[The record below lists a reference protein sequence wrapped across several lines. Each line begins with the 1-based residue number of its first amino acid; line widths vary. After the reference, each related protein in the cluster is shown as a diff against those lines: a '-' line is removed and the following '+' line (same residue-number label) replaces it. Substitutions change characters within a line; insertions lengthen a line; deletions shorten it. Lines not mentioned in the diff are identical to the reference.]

1 MNLLRRSTTIVLLI
15 TIVYLAVVTAI
26 DQRKVTEEEYAA
38 QVLNQY
44 IKYYC
49 PNAGTCDRK
58 KALERLRLD
67 WPHVYRLGFSILEE
81 NE

>member
-1 MNLLRRSTTIVLLI
+1 MKLPSQLSIIILLI
-15 TIVYLAVVTAI
+15 TIFLAVKAATFQNAVTKEDYAI
-26 DQRKVTEEEYAA
+26 
-38 QVLNQY
+38 QVLDQY

-49 PNAGTCDRK
+49 PNAGTCTRK
-58 KALERLRLD
+58 KALERLRRD